1 MNFLEQVKSGNLV
14 GANPFGGTKEINN
27 PFAKSPISNM
37 ETPMQ
42 SPVSTPASAPAPVSA
57 PTPAPTTGMVPN
69 APMGM
74 PRPMGIPTPS
84 PIATPVETPV
94 IEQQKEEVVQVVEP
108 TVEQVSEPTVEQ
120 VKEEPVAETVQPT
133 EAAEKVVTENKT
145 TTPSFLAKVAQ
156 TVAEK
161 KVETK
166 TSEVTTETIVQDIK
180 TTDAET
186 TTIEDKKEEAPKK
199 RTTKKSTSRA
209 KKKTEEVKIPEDN
222 EETIINTLFTF
233 PKSSISYVEAI
244 KAIDNAYVDEEWE
257 KYRASLIEES
267 DNILIEA
274 DMTEGALKKTIAQ
287 LNTLRE
293 KVWIA
298 FNDIKH
304 YYTTLSNK
312 DVEGIIE
319 RIKYANYEGS
329 NEIARKKAGVLAV
342 MNYKDEQGNKINYY
356 EIYDETK
363 KRYIFL
369 KSMMDTIQFKSDS
382 LITMSASIKLEKGQT
397 YRQ

>member
-1 MNFLEQVKSGNLV
+1 MNFLEQVKSGNLT
-14 GANPFGGTKEINN
+14 GANPFGGTKEVNN
-27 PFAKSPISNM
+27 PFAKAPVSNM

-42 SPVSTPASAPAPVSA
+42 SSAPTPSPVSAPVSA
-57 PTPAPTTGMVPN
+57 PPPAPTAGIAPS

-74 PRPMGIPTPS
+74 PRPMGIPTPA
-84 PIATPVETPV
+84 PMAAPV
-94 IEQQKEEVVQVVEP
+94 IEEQKEEVVQVSEP
-108 TVEQVSEPTVEQ
+108 DVEQVT
-120 VKEEPVAETVQPT
+120 EEPVVEAVQPT
-133 EAAEKVVTENKT
+133 EAETEVVTENKT

-161 KVETK
+161 KVETE

-186 TTIEDKKEEAPKK
+186 TIVEDKKEEAPKK
-199 RTTKKSTSRA
+199 RTTRKSTSRA
-209 KKKTEEVKIPEDN
+209 KKKTEEVKLPEDN
-222 EETIINTLFTF
+222 EETIINDLFTF
-233 PKSSISYVEAI
+233 PKSTIPYVEAI
-244 KAIDNAYVDEEWE
+244 KTIDNAYVDEEWE

-329 NEIARKKAGVLAV
+329 NEIAREKAGVLAV
-342 MNYKDEQGNKINYY
+342 MNYKDEHGNKINYY

>member
-1 MNFLEQVKSGNLV
+1 MNFLEQVKSGNLT
-14 GANPFGGTKEINN
+14 GANPFGGTKEVNN
-27 PFAKSPISNM
+27 PFAKAPVSNM

-42 SPVSTPASAPAPVSA
+42 SSAPTPSPVSA
-57 PTPAPTTGMVPN
+57 PTPAPTAGIMPN

-74 PRPMGIPTPS
+74 PRPMGIPTPA
-84 PIATPVETPV
+84 PIAAPV
-94 IEQQKEEVVQVVEP
+94 IEEQKEEVVQAVEP
-108 TVEQVSEPTVEQ
+108 TVEQVSEPVVEQ
-120 VKEEPVAETVQPT
+120 AKEEPVVEAAQPT
-133 EAAEKVVTENKT
+133 EAVTENKT

-161 KVETK
+161 KVETD

-186 TTIEDKKEEAPKK
+186 TTVEDKKEEATKK
-199 RTTKKSTSRA
+199 RTTRKSTSRA
-209 KKKTEEVKIPEDN
+209 KKKTEEVKLPEDN
-222 EETIINTLFTF
+222 EETIINDLFTF
-233 PKSSISYVEAI
+233 PKSTIPYVEAI
-244 KAIDNAYVDEEWE
+244 KTIDNAYVDEEWE

-342 MNYKDEQGNKINYY
+342 MNYKDEHGNKINYY

>member
-1 MNFLEQVKSGNLV
+1 MNFLEQVKSGNLT
-14 GANPFGGTKEINN
+14 GANPFGGTKEVNN
-27 PFAKSPISNM
+27 PFAKAPVSNM

-42 SPVSTPASAPAPVSA
+42 SSAPTPSPVSAPVSA
-57 PTPAPTTGMVPN
+57 PPPAPTAGIAPS

-74 PRPMGIPTPS
+74 PRPMGIPTPA
-84 PIATPVETPV
+84 PMAAPV
-94 IEQQKEEVVQVVEP
+94 IEEQKEEVVQVSEP
-108 TVEQVSEPTVEQ
+108 DVEQVT
-120 VKEEPVAETVQPT
+120 EEPVVEAVQPT
-133 EAAEKVVTENKT
+133 EAETEVVTENKT

-161 KVETK
+161 KVETE

-186 TTIEDKKEEAPKK
+186 TIVEDKKEEAPKK
-199 RTTKKSTSRA
+199 RTTRKSTSRA
-209 KKKTEEVKIPEDN
+209 KKKTEEVKLPEDN
-222 EETIINTLFTF
+222 EETIINDLFTF
-233 PKSSISYVEAI
+233 PKSTIPYVEAI
-244 KAIDNAYVDEEWE
+244 KTIDNAYVDEEWE

-342 MNYKDEQGNKINYY
+342 MNYKDEHGNKINYY